1 MRKPLR
7 TLTGLFT
14 NMQIRRKLLISYFIL
29 IFLPL
34 ALMTSFS
41 YKNVSRDYEK
51 QILHSADQSFDQ
63 AFTFL
68 SYKLNTLI
76 KASDVIYFNAD
87 VQTMLTRD
95 EHAFGDDYVQQ
106 NIDRQKLESFLSS
119 FQNAEDVYRASLYV
133 PGWLMYAGQNFNFF
147 DMDAFSRT
155 KSYEALLAS
164 KDKVS
169 WLPEH
174 AIANNNTN
182 LDPVPV
188 ISLLRKIR
196 NSEQTTEIIGIIEL
210 NIRKD
215 IVDEILQKANITND
229 GVVYIQNSNGAI
241 VSCSNMDNYHRIS
254 PDPALIQDTRNA
266 LDTGD
271 AGMSW
276 NNATIGSGEHVVK
289 TRAIENTD
297 WTMVT
302 AIPVSEIFRQSI
314 RIRDLMLVLMLVCGL
329 LSYGLAYLITGATV
343 KRILLLKKKM
353 RLVQEGVLNVE
364 VQSAIPDEI
373 GELADSFNHMVKRI
387 RLLVQEQ
394 YQNGKEIKNL
404 ELKALQAQINPHFL
418 YNTLEMINWK
428 AIDNDVP
435 DIAVISQSLAKFY
448 KLSLNKGKDIVA
460 VEDEINHI
468 RAYVQIQ
475 NLRFDNKIKLD
486 VRVAPEL
493 YACDILKLILQ
504 PLVENAIIHGIL
516 EARNSQEG
524 TITVT
529 GRLERGEIV
538 LTVRDD
544 GVGMPSEQAESLLAG
559 GIADPDVQGYGIRNI
574 DHRIKLCYGQEYG
587 LAYRSS
593 PGDGTEVEIRIPNRF
608 R

>member
-1 MRKPLR
+1 MRNPLR
-7 TLTGLFT
+7 TITGLFT
-14 NMQIRRKLLISYFIL
+14 NLHIRGKLLISYFIL

-51 QILHSADQSFDQ
+51 QILHSADLSFDQ
-63 AFTFL
+63 AYTFL
-68 SYKLNTLI
+68 SYKVNTLI

-95 EHAFGDDYVQQ
+95 KQAFGDDYVQQ
-106 NIDRQKLESFLSS
+106 NIDRQKLESFLNS

-147 DMDAFSRT
+147 DMDAFSQT
-155 KSYEALLAS
+155 GSYRALLAS

-174 AIANNNTN
+174 AITNNNSN

-210 NIRKD
+210 NILKELIED
-215 IVDEILQKANITND
+215 ILRKANIAND
-229 GVVYIQNSNGAI
+229 GAVYLQNANGAI
-241 VSCSNMDNYHRIS
+241 VSCSNMDNFRRIN
-254 PDPALIQDTRNA
+254 PDPALIQDAQTDGPAWRNA
-266 LDTGD
+266 
-271 AGMSW
+271 A
-276 NNATIGSGEHVVK
+276 IGGSDYVIK
-289 TRAIENTD
+289 TRAVENTD

-302 AIPVSEIFRQSI
+302 AIPMTDILTQSI

-329 LSYGLAYLITGATV
+329 ISYGLAYLIAGATV

-364 VQSAIPDEI
+364 AQSASRDEI
-373 GELADSFNHMVKRI
+373 GELTDSFNHMVKRI
-387 RLLVQEQ
+387 RLLVEEQ

-428 AIDNDVP
+428 AIDNGVP

-448 KLSLNKGKDIVA
+448 KLSLNKGRDIVSI
-460 VEDEINHI
+460 EDEINHI

-486 VRVAPEL
+486 VQIDPAL
-493 YACDILKLILQ
+493 YGRDILKLILQ

-516 EARNSQEG
+516 EARDGKEG
-524 TITVT
+524 TIAIT
-529 GRLERGEIV
+529 GYPEMGEIV
-538 LTVRDD
+538 LTVADD
-544 GVGMPSEQAESLLAG
+544 GVGMPSEQAERLLANG
-559 GIADPDVQGYGIRNI
+559 NAGEEVQGYGVRNV

-593 PGDGTEVEIRIPNRF
+593 PGNGTSVEIRIPDRF

>member
-1 MRKPLR
+1 MH
-7 TLTGLFT
+7 
-14 NMQIRRKLLISYFIL
+14 IRSKLLISYFIL

-41 YKNVSRDYEK
+41 YKNVSRNYEK

-63 AFTFL
+63 AYTFL
-68 SYKLNTLI
+68 SYKVNTLI

-87 VQTMLTRD
+87 VQAILTRD
-95 EHAFGDDYVQQ
+95 KRAFEDDYVQQ
-106 NIDRQKLESFLSS
+106 NIDRQKLEYFLNS

-147 DMDAFSRT
+147 DMDAFSHT
-155 KSYEALLAS
+155 GSYRALLAS

-174 AIANNNTN
+174 AITNNNTN

-188 ISLLRKIR
+188 ISLVRKIR

-210 NIRKD
+210 NILKGL
-215 IVDEILQKANITND
+215 IEEILQKANITND
-229 GVVYIQNSNGAI
+229 GVVYIQNANGDI
-241 VSCSNMDNYHRIS
+241 VSCSNTDNYHRI
-254 PDPALIQDTRNA
+254 DPNRALIQDA
-266 LDTGD
+266 QDDDG
-271 AGMSW
+271 ASW
-276 NNATIGSGEHVVK
+276 NKASIGSSDYVVK
-289 TRAIENTD
+289 SRAVENTD

-302 AIPVSEIFRQSI
+302 AIPLTEIFMQSI
-314 RIRDLMLVLMLVCGL
+314 RIRDLMLLLMLVCGL

-364 VQSAIPDEI
+364 VQSVIPDEI
-373 GELADSFNHMVKRI
+373 GELTDSFNHMVKRI
-387 RLLVQEQ
+387 RLLVEEQ

-418 YNTLEMINWK
+418 YNTLELINWK
-428 AIDNDVP
+428 AIDNGVP
-435 DIAVISQSLAKFY
+435 EIAVISQSLAKFY
-448 KLSLNKGKDIVA
+448 KLSLNKGKDIVS

-486 VRVAPEL
+486 VRIDPEL
-493 YACDILKLILQ
+493 YGRDILKLILQ
-504 PLVENAIIHGIL
+504 PLVENSIIHGIL
-516 EARNSQEG
+516 EARDSEGG
-524 TITVT
+524 TIAIT
-529 GRLERGEIV
+529 GCLEMNEIV
-538 LTVRDD
+538 LTVKDD
-544 GVGMPSEQAESLLAG
+544 GVGMPAEQAGRLLASG
-559 GIADPDVQGYGIRNI
+559 NANDEVQGYGIRNI
-574 DHRIKLCYGQEYG
+574 NHRIKLCYGQEYG

-593 PGDGTEVEIRIPNRF
+593 PGSGTTVEIRIPNRF

>member
-1 MRKPLR
+1 MRHPLR
-7 TLTGLFT
+7 TITGLFT
-14 NMQIRRKLLISYFIL
+14 NMHIRGKLLISYFIL

-63 AFTFL
+63 AYTFL
-68 SYKLNTLI
+68 SYKVNTLI

-95 EHAFGDDYVQQ
+95 KQTFAEDYVQQ
-106 NIDRQKLESFLSS
+106 NIDRLKLEYVLNS

-155 KSYEALLAS
+155 DSYRALLAS
-164 KDKVS
+164 KDKVN

-174 AIANNNTN
+174 AITNNNSN

-188 ISLLRKIR
+188 VSLLRKIR

-210 NIRKD
+210 NILKE
-215 IVDEILQKANITND
+215 IIDEILQKANITND
-229 GVVYIQNSNGAI
+229 GVVYIQNANGDI
-241 VSCSNMDNYHRIS
+241 VSCSNEDQFKRIN
-254 PDPALIQDTRNA
+254 PDPALIR
-266 LDTGD
+266 D
-271 AGMSW
+271 APDDGRSW
-276 NNATIGSGEHVVK
+276 TDATIGSRGYVVK

-302 AIPVSEIFRQSI
+302 AIPLTEIFRQSI
-314 RIRDLMLVLMLVCGL
+314 RIRDLMLVLMLACGL
-329 LSYGLAYLITGATV
+329 VSYGLAYLITGATV

-364 VQSAIPDEI
+364 VDAAIPDEI
-373 GELADSFNHMVKRI
+373 GELVDSFNHMVKRI
-387 RLLVQEQ
+387 RLLVEEQ

-418 YNTLEMINWK
+418 YNTLELINWK
-428 AIDNDVP
+428 AIDNGVP
-435 DIAVISQSLAKFY
+435 DIAVISQSLARFY
-448 KLSLNKGKDIVA
+448 KLSLNKGKDIVSI
-460 VEDEINHI
+460 EDEINHI

-486 VRVAPEL
+486 LQVDPEL
-493 YACDILKLILQ
+493 YGCEILKLILQ
-504 PLVENAIIHGIL
+504 PLVENSIIHGIL
-516 EARNSQEG
+516 EARDSEGG
-524 TITVT
+524 TIAIA
-529 GRLERGEIV
+529 GRLELDEIV
-538 LTVRDD
+538 LTVKDD
-544 GVGMPSEQAESLLAG
+544 GVGMPSEQAAGLLAN
-559 GIADPDVQGYGIRNI
+559 ANATDEVQGYGIRNI
-574 DHRIKLCYGQEYG
+574 DHRIKLCYGPEYG

-593 PGDGTEVEIRIPNRF
+593 PGNGTLVEIRIPIRF